1 MFLST
6 GWLIVERM
14 LCSFVVRCTVAS
26 VAFSPTG
33 LTFKIAQLCMN
44 GKQYP
49 LPSGPNVTYFI
60 FKGCRAQSDPLC
72 NYDLLKM
79 ISNYQW
85 ICGLVS
91 GSKLRAVA
99 IALYYSLNK
108 PPMGGWS
115 VSKYPCPWILK
126 HYRLIKNHNHHCIC
140 KCDRRHL
147 WKLLCSYFLF
157 LFFCSS
163 EMSGFWE

>member
-1 MFLST
+1 MEGIKDSSYLKSSSLEGT
-6 GWLIVERM
+6 LEYKTCQCTPPSGTLVHHITHVPLCRLLGVGGM
-14 LCSFVVRCTVAS
+14 LCSFVVRCSVAS

-79 ISNYQW
+79 IPNYQQ

-99 IALYYSLNK
+99 LYYSQNNFPWVDGLSTKIPVLRSLNTT
-108 PPMGGWS
+108 
-115 VSKYPCPWILK
+115 
-126 HYRLIKNHNHHCIC
+126 N
-140 KCDRRHL
+140 
-147 WKLLCSYFLF
+147 
-157 LFFCSS
+157 
-163 EMSGFWE
+163 

>member
-1 MFLST
+1 MYTSFGHFGT
-6 GWLIVERM
+6 PHNT
-14 LCSFVVRCTVAS
+14 CSSLLAGSEWRGSCVYFVVRCTVAS

-79 ISNYQW
+79 IPNYQR

-99 IALYYSLNK
+99 LYYSQNNF
-108 PPMGGWS
+108 P
-115 VSKYPCPWILK
+115 
-126 HYRLIKNHNHHCIC
+126 
-140 KCDRRHL
+140 
-147 WKLLCSYFLF
+147 
-157 LFFCSS
+157 
-163 EMSGFWE
+163 

>member
-1 MFLST
+1 MFLRAD
-6 GWLIVERM
+6 GLRVETM

-60 FKGCRAQSDPLC
+60 FKGCTAQSAPLC

-79 ISNYQW
+79 IPNYQW

-91 GSKLRAVA
+91 GSRLRAVA
-99 IALYYSLNK
+99 LYYWQNKESQERMLCQKHIPVLRSLNTT
-108 PPMGGWS
+108 
-115 VSKYPCPWILK
+115 
-126 HYRLIKNHNHHCIC
+126 N
-140 KCDRRHL
+140 
-147 WKLLCSYFLF
+147 
-157 LFFCSS
+157 
-163 EMSGFWE
+163 

>member
-1 MFLST
+1 MFLSAV
-6 GWLIVERM
+6 WLRVERM

-79 ISNYQW
+79 IPNYQW

-99 IALYYSLNK
+99 LYYSQNNF
-108 PPMGGWS
+108 
-115 VSKYPCPWILK
+115 PWVDGLSTKIPVLRSL
-126 HYRLIKNHNHHCIC
+126 HTTN
-140 KCDRRHL
+140 
-147 WKLLCSYFLF
+147 
-157 LFFCSS
+157 
-163 EMSGFWE
+163 

>member
-1 MFLST
+1 MYTSFGHFGTPHNTCFSLLAGSEWR
-6 GWLIVERM
+6 G
-14 LCSFVVRCTVAS
+14 CSSFVVRCTVAS

-60 FKGCRAQSDPLC
+60 FKGYRAQSDPLC

-79 ISNYQW
+79 IPNYQW

-99 IALYYSLNK
+99 LYYSQNNF
-108 PPMGGWS
+108 
-115 VSKYPCPWILK
+115 PWVDGLSTKIPVLRSQYK
-126 HYRLIKNHNHHCIC
+126 LIKG
-140 KCDRRHL
+140 K
-147 WKLLCSYFLF
+147 
-157 LFFCSS
+157 
-163 EMSGFWE
+163 

>member
-1 MFLST
+1 MFLSA
-6 GWLIVERM
+6 GWLRVETI

-33 LTFKIAQLCMN
+33 LTFKISQLCMN
-44 GKQYP
+44 AKQYP

-79 ISNYQW
+79 IPNYQW

-91 GSKLRAVA
+91 GSKL
-99 IALYYSLNK
+99 L
-108 PPMGGWS
+108 
-115 VSKYPCPWILK
+115 
-126 HYRLIKNHNHHCIC
+126 HCIT
-140 KCDRRHL
+140 DRIASHGWTACQQR
-147 WKLLCSYFLF
+147 SLF
-157 LFFCSS
+157 LDHWTLQTL
-163 EMSGFWE
+163 ERKITNTIGFVHFYIMWQAAPMES

>member
-1 MFLST
+1 MYTSFGHIGTPHNTCFSLLAVL
-6 GWLIVERM
+6 GVERM

-26 VAFSPTG
+26 AAFSPTG

-49 LPSGPNVTYFI
+49 LPSGPTVTYFI

-79 ISNYQW
+79 IPNYQW

-91 GSKLRAVA
+91 GSRLRAVA
-99 IALYYSLNK
+99 VYYSQNNFPWVDGL
-108 PPMGGWS
+108 S
-115 VSKYPCPWILK
+115 VKILAL
-126 HYRLIKNHNHHCIC
+126 RSQNARN
-140 KCDRRHL
+140 
-147 WKLLCSYFLF
+147 
-157 LFFCSS
+157 
-163 EMSGFWE
+163 